1 MNGSSEELRH
11 VALEIDPEYVVI
23 HGTNLK
29 EDDLVAIGRLLGVV
43 EE

>member
-1 MNGSSEELRH
+1 MNGSSNSKH
-11 VALEIDPEYVVI
+11 IALEIDPEYVVI

-29 EDDLVAIGRLLGVV
+29 EDDLVAIGHLLGVV